1 MERGKGEEEVGKST
15 EWPTTTGS
23 RGEGGE
29 DLTSALELGW
39 SRDQQ
44 RSGRQEI
51 PGKRTE
57 EEKIRER
64 YYKPNQTLEHDT
76 IRTAGSGRK
85 FSQRKEFEDDP
96 AENSRENLAKV
107 KHSEKAAT

>member
-1 MERGKGEEEVGKST
+1 MERREGEEEVGKPT
-15 EWPTTTGS
+15 DWPTTGG

-51 PGKRTE
+51 PGNRTE

-64 YYKPNQTLEHDT
+64 KATERYYKPNQTFEHDT
-76 IRTAGSGRK
+76 IRTGSGR
-85 FSQRKEFEDDP
+85 
-96 AENSRENLAKV
+96 
-107 KHSEKAAT
+107 

>member
-1 MERGKGEEEVGKST
+1 MERGKGEEEVGKPT
-15 EWPTTTGS
+15 DWPTTGG

-29 DLTSALELGW
+29 DLTSALALGW

-51 PGKRTE
+51 PGNRTE

-76 IRTAGSGRK
+76 IRTGSGRK
-85 FSQRKEFEDDP
+85 FSQRKEFDGKP
-96 AENSRENLAKV
+96 ENSRENLAKV
-107 KHSEKAAT
+107 KHTEKAAT

>member
-1 MERGKGEEEVGKST
+1 MERREGEEEVGKSKD
-15 EWPTTTGS
+15 WPTTG

-29 DLTSALELGW
+29 DLTPALELGW

-51 PGKRTE
+51 PGNRTE

-76 IRTAGSGRK
+76 IRTAGSGR
-85 FSQRKEFEDDP
+85 
-96 AENSRENLAKV
+96 
-107 KHSEKAAT
+107 

>member
-1 MERGKGEEEVGKST
+1 MERREGEEEVGKPT
-15 EWPTTTGS
+15 DWPTTGG

-29 DLTSALELGW
+29 DLTPALELG
-39 SRDQQ
+39 
-44 RSGRQEI
+44 SGRQEI
-51 PGKRTE
+51 PGNRTE

-76 IRTAGSGRK
+76 IRKGSGRK
-85 FSQRKEFEDDP
+85 FSQRKEFDGKP
-96 AENSRENLAKV
+96 ENSRENLAKV